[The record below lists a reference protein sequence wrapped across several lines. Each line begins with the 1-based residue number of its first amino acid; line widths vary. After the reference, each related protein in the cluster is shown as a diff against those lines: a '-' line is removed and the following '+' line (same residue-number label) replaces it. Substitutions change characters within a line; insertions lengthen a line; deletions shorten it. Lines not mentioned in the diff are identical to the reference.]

1 MDPRYG
7 SPRSVDAVDP
17 TASYDAWP
25 TLPSTRPENRPR
37 CSPCCRRRFSQTVVS
52 VLEIVLMIMTV
63 VYSFFFPEKYFK
75 QILPADSGKDSQIVE
90 LSEWTL
96 RMFGSMVCVQVSIS
110 HQLLYC
116 TNISWDKQTNRNKL
130 FTSSFTI
137 LLRDN

>member
-7 SPRSVDAVDP
+7 SPRAVDAVDP

-25 TLPSTRPENRPR
+25 TLPSTRPESRPR
-37 CSPCCRRRFSQTVVS
+37 CSPCCRRRLSWTAVS
-52 VLEIVLMIMTV
+52 VLEIVLMIVMV
-63 VYSFFFPEKYFK
+63 IYYFFFPKKYLK
-75 QILPADSGKDSQIVE
+75 QILPADTGKDSQIVE

-96 RMFGSMVCVQVSIS
+96 RMFGSMICVQVSIS
-110 HQLLYC
+110 FFYC

-130 FTSSFTI
+130 FTSSFTV